1 MAQHDLIKTEID
13 LLNDLL
19 NEVQVRLLS
28 ALQKEPKA
36 DYNTL
41 AELLNVSPATVK
53 RHIQKLKNMGR
64 LKRIG
69 SKKSGYWEVIG

>member
-1 MAQHDLIKTEID
+1 
-13 LLNDLL
+13 
-19 NEVQVRLLS
+19 VQVRLLS

-69 SKKSGYWEVIG
+69 SKKVDIGM